1 MLFFTQRSIIYHIG
15 LCSSVQS
22 PFTPVACKDVCRA
35 VNGQTMSCKQS
46 FNKMHNETLNCSSNG
61 SRPDCIISKKVQN
74 TKTPNQPAKMHKP
87 LSKLTRFYLLL
98 HCLQCTRRLR
108 NEGSSLNRSIFPVGR
123 FLIPSEDK
131 KVRCKVHTAQFI
143 ASGNLQQREGE
154 AMTWRV
160 SRPQDHSQHLVLQ
173 RKM

>member
-1 MLFFTQRSIIYHIG
+1 
-15 LCSSVQS
+15 
-22 PFTPVACKDVCRA
+22 
-35 VNGQTMSCKQS
+35 MSCQQS

-74 TKTPNQPAKMHKP
+74 AKTLNRPAKMHKP
-87 LSKLTRFYLLL
+87 HSKLTRFYLLL
-98 HCLQCTRRLR
+98 HCLEWLR
-108 NEGSSLNRSIFPVGR
+108 NGRSSWNRLIFPVGR

-131 KVRCKVHTAQFI
+131 KVRCKVHTVQFI

-160 SRPQDHSQHLVLQ
+160 TRPQDHSQHLVLQ
-173 RKM
+173 RKMQPAGRQIHKVDEGWRKGMHRPFVASLMCTS